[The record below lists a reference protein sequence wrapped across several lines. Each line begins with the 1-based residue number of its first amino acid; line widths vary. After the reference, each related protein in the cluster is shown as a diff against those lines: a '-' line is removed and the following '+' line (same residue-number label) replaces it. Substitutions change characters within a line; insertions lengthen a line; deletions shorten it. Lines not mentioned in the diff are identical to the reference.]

1 MLNEVKTNEKFK
13 QMSHQNVHLH
23 FILSDIDIQA
33 LIEDT
38 LQNNLRDFFFGYQV
52 DFTIG
57 GN

>member
-1 MLNEVKTNEKFK
+1 
-13 QMSHQNVHLH
+13 MSHQNVHLH
-23 FILSDIDIQA
+23 FILSDIDIQT

-57 GN
+57 GNQNDKKS

>member
-1 MLNEVKTNEKFK
+1 
-13 QMSHQNVHLH
+13 MSHQNVHLH
-23 FILSDIDIQA
+23 FTLSDIDTQT